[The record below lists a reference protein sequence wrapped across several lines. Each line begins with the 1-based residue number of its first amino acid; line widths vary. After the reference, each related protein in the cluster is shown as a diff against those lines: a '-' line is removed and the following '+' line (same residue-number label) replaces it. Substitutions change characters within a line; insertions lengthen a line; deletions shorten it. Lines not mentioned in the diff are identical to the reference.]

1 MEATMSNFINILI
14 KKIKGARTFLIKHSD
29 EVWYFIRKGR
39 VRKACNLIWSQL
51 WVRDI
56 DGGKFDFIF
65 KMIPFMAPYPKEIEI
80 EITTKCYMRCVMC
93 EHTYWKDEKY
103 RHQDMTFE
111 QFKLIIDQFPKLRY
125 INVTGEG
132 TGFLNK
138 DFFKMLGYLN
148 QKNVNTMFVESFD
161 LFKEDYI
168 EKVIDLDVERIEVS
182 IDAASKE
189 TYEKIRVGAKWE
201 RVIKN
206 LRALKEIKKKR
217 KTPLPYIFFRLIA
230 MKDNIT
236 EIPKLLELIHELDVN
251 LGKLTDVQVVGLLSF
266 PDIDHLNVANIPQ
279 EIISV
284 ADDLA
289 KKYNINLIWSH
300 TTNNCATMDSC
311 AKWLQ
316 PYIMI
321 DGSAL
326 LDCALLMS
334 NNRIK
339 LKNDAL
345 GNLFQEN
352 FKDIWDKQR
361 YRKARAGVNR
371 KNGQVPYLCQNC
383 RGYDTSFR
391 EKTFGIQ
398 KDIKDTN

>member
-1 MEATMSNFINILI
+1 MSNFIGILF
-14 KKIKGARTFLIKHSD
+14 KKIKGVRTLLVKHTD
-29 EVWYFIRKGR
+29 EVWYFIKKGR
-39 VRKACNLIWSQL
+39 FKKAYNLIWSQL

-65 KMIPFMAPYPKEIEI
+65 RRFPALAPYPKEIEI
-80 EITTKCYMRCVMC
+80 EITTKCYLRCVMC

-103 RHQDMTFE
+103 RHQDMTFG
-111 QFKLIIDQFPKLRY
+111 QFKTIIDQFPGLRY

-138 DFFKMLGYLN
+138 DFFKMLEYLN
-148 QKNVNTMFVESFD
+148 EKNVNTMFVESFD

-168 EKVIDLDVERIEVS
+168 EKVIALDVERIEVS

-189 TYEKIRVGAKWE
+189 IYEKIRVGAKWE
-201 RVIKN
+201 RVIKHLQA
-206 LRALKEIKKKR
+206 LREIKKK
-217 KTPLPYIFFRLIA
+217 KQTPLPYIFFRLIA
-230 MKDNIT
+230 MKDNVT

-266 PDIDHLNVANIPQ
+266 PDIDHLNVPGIPQ
-279 EIISV
+279 EIIAA
-284 ADDLA
+284 ADRLA
-289 KKYNINLIWSH
+289 KKYKLNLIWSH
-300 TTNNCATMDSC
+300 TTNNCATMNSC

-352 FKDIWDKQR
+352 FKDIWNKPR
-361 YRKARAGVNR
+361 YRKTRADVNR
-371 KNGQVPYLCQNC
+371 KNGPVPYLCQKC
-383 RGYDTSFR
+383 RGYDTGFR
-391 EKTFGIQ
+391 EKSFGVHE
-398 KDIKDTN
+398 DTKNNN